1 VSLRLARDADLDDRR
16 RQRQCRVVARPF
28 DLQIGLGDRSDRPRQ
43 PGRRPPAELA
53 PIYALIRSGALRSV
67 KIGGSRRISATAL
80 SEFIEDLNA
89 ESD

>member
-1 VSLRLARDADLDDRR
+1 MSTQSIAPVTPLLLTPEETADTLRVS
-16 RQRQCRVVARPF
+16 
-28 DLQIGLGDRSDRPRQ
+28 RSKV
-43 PGRRPPAELA
+43 
-53 PIYALIRSGALRSV
+53 YALIRSGALRSV